1 MKTNVAVFFGGR
13 SVEHEISILSA
24 IQAIGALDK
33 NKYEI
38 TPVYISK
45 QGVWYSGAELLN
57 VDNYRDMKSLLTKV
71 TKVYMLPLYGS
82 NELYYDH
89 SSLLGKQRKALA
101 KIDVVLPVL
110 HGTNGEDGVFQGVIE
125 AIGLPY
131 AGCDVLSSANGMDKI
146 TMKMI
151 LRGDG
156 IPVLDFVWFTDKEW
170 FADREAVLSKI
181 ETKIGYP
188 VIVKPANLGSSV
200 GISTAANRE
209 ELIDSITTAEKFS
222 GRMIVERL
230 VEKLCE
236 INCSALGGNGI
247 IETSVCE
254 QPIKSDKILS
264 YEDKYLGGSKSAKSK
279 GMASTQRLIPAP
291 LDEATTHRIRQLTA
305 DTFHSLGC
313 SGVARIDFIIDEA
326 TGEVFVNEIN
336 TIPGSLSFYLWEA
349 TGIKFNELMDRLVQ
363 IAVKRNQD
371 RQQKTL
377 TYDQNIFA
385 LKPAGTKLGGVKK

>member
-45 QGVWYSGAELLN
+45 QGVWYSGVELLN

-181 ETKIGYP
+181 ETQIGYP
-188 VIVKPANLGSSV
+188 VIVKPATLGSSV

-209 ELIDSITTAEKFS
+209 ELID
-222 GRMIVERL
+222 
-230 VEKLCE
+230 
-236 INCSALGGNGI
+236 
-247 IETSVCE
+247 
-254 QPIKSDKILS
+254 
-264 YEDKYLGGSKSAKSK
+264 
-279 GMASTQRLIPAP
+279 
-291 LDEATTHRIRQLTA
+291 
-305 DTFHSLGC
+305 
-313 SGVARIDFIIDEA
+313 
-326 TGEVFVNEIN
+326 
-336 TIPGSLSFYLWEA
+336 
-349 TGIKFNELMDRLVQ
+349 
-363 IAVKRNQD
+363 
-371 RQQKTL
+371 
-377 TYDQNIFA
+377 
-385 LKPAGTKLGGVKK
+385 